1 MAQFLKWG
9 LRISIAGLLL
19 LSVIGLIPG
28 PWWLELFVH
37 FRLQYLLALLLLLPL
52 AWKLRDRV
60 CLQAWSLALGFNLM
74 FLAPFYW
81 GGAQGTKDGRVLL
94 CNVLSSN
101 PTPARVVEFLEKEQ
115 ADVVVLLEVTPSW
128 MPLLE
133 APMARYPGQI
143 ARPRQD
149 NFGMLVLSRQ
159 PWDNVR
165 IVDEQVFP
173 LIFAETRLGSKK
185 IHLVAAHPPPP
196 ISAEASAIRNLQLQ
210 QIKAQAGQAT
220 VLMGDLN
227 NTPWSPSL
235 APIHNSL
242 ENSRRGFGLLPS
254 WPSFWP
260 LPMRIPIDHCYV
272 SSEVGVVDCRLG
284 PNLGSDHF
292 GLVVDL
298 RI

>member
-1 MAQFLKWG
+1 MKPILKWG
-9 LRISIAGLLL
+9 LRIAIAGLLL
-19 LSVIGLIPG
+19 LSVVGLIPG

-37 FRLQYLLALLLLLPL
+37 FRSQYLLALLLLLPL

-60 CLQAWSLALGFNLM
+60 CLQALSLALGFNLM
-74 FLAPFYW
+74 FLAPYYW
-81 GGAQGTKDGRVLL
+81 GGARGASSGRILL

-101 PTPARVVEFLEKEQ
+101 PTPDKVVSFLEKEQ
-115 ADVVVLLEVTPSW
+115 ADIVVLLEVTPSW

-133 APMARYPGQI
+133 SQMTRYPGQMTM
-143 ARPRQD
+143 PRHD

-159 PWDNVR
+159 PLENVQ
-165 IVDEQVFP
+165 IVDEANFP
-173 LIFAETRLGSKK
+173 LVFAETQLGSKK

-196 ISAEASAIRNLQLQ
+196 VGPEASDIRNRQLQ
-210 QIKAQAGQAT
+210 QVQARPGQAT
-220 VLMGDLN
+220 VLVGDLN

-235 APIHNSL
+235 APIQNSF
-242 ENSRRGFGLLPS
+242 ENARRGFGLLPS

-260 LPMRIPIDHCYV
+260 LPLRIPIDHCYV
-272 SSEVGVVDCRLG
+272 SSQVGVVNCRLG
-284 PNLGSDHF
+284 PDVGSDHF